1 MEKEIKGATE
11 FCKMLAIYIKK
22 EKDRGIVSYTDH
34 LDEGIR
40 TVFRIHMYQLFTLYL
55 NEKEKRSCFFPT
67 WKKCIR
73 ISVKNYL
80 NFFLSLDLSLKINQN
95 KVNFRLRWE

>member
-55 NEKEKRSCFFPT
+55 NEKEKKVLLFSNLEKMYPNLREELLELFS
-67 WKKCIR
+67 
-73 ISVKNYL
+73 
-80 NFFLSLDLSLKINQN
+80 FLGFVIEDKSK
-95 KVNFRLRWE
+95 